1 LGLVLIAIV
10 VLVNAMAQMTRGWA
24 EANFG

>member
-1 LGLVLIAIV
+1 VLIAIV

-24 EANFG
+24 KARFG